1 MSDVPQRLILGPI
14 LFNIVT
20 DDLRGMSASTVSLQ
34 MTPSW
39 EELSI
44 CLGGRRALQRD
55 LDRLDCWA
63 EASGMK
69 FNKTGC
75 RVLRLATTTPGNTAG
90 LGQSSWKTVWKKWT
104 WGCWSALTWIRNNV
118 ASRRRKVAFSH
129 DYA

>member
-1 MSDVPQRLILGPI
+1 MVMSDVPQRLILGPI

-55 LDRLDCWA
+55 LDRLDC
-63 EASGMK
+63 
-69 FNKTGC
+69 
-75 RVLRLATTTPGNTAG
+75 
-90 LGQSSWKTVWKKWT
+90 
-104 WGCWSALTWIRNNV
+104 
-118 ASRRRKVAFSH
+118 
-129 DYA
+129 